1 MDKKIRLIY
10 DECTPTRDRRPTT
23 KDDVYDDVHIEEF
36 DDIEELYDHLLDMAG
51 IDREEDEEGY
61 KEEGLEVPD
70 IKQRC
75 INLLGWFDDLGDG
88 SPNILYLNID
98 GEEIDEDVFPYDGM
112 ENLDLANCSEE
123 EVQENII
130 ANYDY
135 FEDDEDEYDEPTYC
149 YEEAVEYIEDQG
161 VSCDP
166 GNDVGEYVCDLLDE
180 EEDDDDL
187 YLKSTLD
194 SIIERAKEYKAE
206 SEED

>member
-1 MDKKIRLIY
+1 MNKKIRLIY

-23 KDDVYDDVHIEEF
+23 KADIYDDVHIEEF
-36 DDIEELYDHLLDMAG
+36 DDIEELYDHLLDMVR

-61 KEEGLEVPD
+61 REEGLEVPD

-75 INLLGWFDDLGDG
+75 INLLGYFNDPGDG

-130 ANYDY
+130 DNYDY
-135 FEDDEDEYDEPTYC
+135 FEDDEDDDE
-149 YEEAVEYIEDQG
+149 
-161 VSCDP
+161 
-166 GNDVGEYVCDLLDE
+166 
-180 EEDDDDL
+180 
-187 YLKSTLD
+187 
-194 SIIERAKEYKAE
+194 
-206 SEED
+206 